1 MDINQNKINTIFSDL
16 TILNSKIRLGILDYL
31 NQNRKENTFT
41 ELCEKFEDVDKS
53 LLMTHLRVLYV
64 SQMIKND
71 GIREK
76 AKYSI
81 TSKGINLI
89 ENLKSDKTAESIISE
104 IIS

>member
-1 MDINQNKINTIFSDL
+1 
-16 TILNSKIRLGILDYL
+16 
-31 NQNRKENTFT
+31 
-41 ELCEKFEDVDKS
+41 
-53 LLMTHLRVLYV
+53 
-64 SQMIKND
+64 MIKND